1 MATFGLDNTS
11 TARLKTCKWALI
23 YEHGLK
29 THDKKVIG
37 MYWHLH
43 ICDKYQNRYWF
54 MFVLPEITLRI
65 SEMTLFTAVRII
77 NKVNKIKMTTR
88 KRRYLTI
95 V

>member
-1 MATFGLDNTS
+1 
-11 TARLKTCKWALI
+11 
-23 YEHGLK
+23 
-29 THDKKVIG
+29 
-37 MYWHLH
+37 
-43 ICDKYQNRYWF
+43 
-54 MFVLPEITLRI
+54 MFVLPAITLRI